1 MKKLVSFGLVSLM
14 LISSLVVIP
23 QTANAQGAGLV
34 SSILNK
40 MERNWQDLHS
50 LRSGL
55 VMQKYNAQLKDFDMS
70 FGELQ
75 YMPGAGRNSS
85 VRVDWQKPQRETLTV
100 AGGEYILFRPR
111 LNMAYKGST
120 ASGSKTT
127 KVNSVLGFGLNASGA
142 QLKSKFDVE
151 LAGEGSLE
159 DGGPRVWMLRLT
171 PKGGASYKFA
181 EVWVDQSSGM
191 VIQSRVN
198 EKNGD
203 STLVRLTN
211 VQKNAR
217 VTPDAFKQQ
226 LGSDVKIVKG

>member
-1 MKKLVSFGLVSLM
+1 MKKLVSVGLVSLM
-14 LISSLVVIP
+14 LVASLVVTP
-23 QTANAQGAGLV
+23 QTTSAQGPGLV

-55 VMQKYNAQLKDFDMS
+55 VMQKYNAQLKDYDTS
-70 FGELQ
+70 VGELQ
-75 YMPGAGRNSS
+75 YVPGAGRNAS

-100 AGGEYILFRPR
+100 AGGEYVLYRPR
-111 LNMAYKGST
+111 LNLAYKGST
-120 ASGSKTT
+120 ASGQKSA
-127 KVNSVLGFGLNASGA
+127 KVSSVLGFGLNASGA
-142 QLKSKFDVE
+142 QMKSKFDIE

-159 DGGPRVWMLRLT
+159 DGGPRVWMLRLI

-191 VIQSRVN
+191 VVQTRVN

-203 STLVRLTN
+203 STLVRLTG

-217 VTPDAFKQQ
+217 VTPEAFRQQ